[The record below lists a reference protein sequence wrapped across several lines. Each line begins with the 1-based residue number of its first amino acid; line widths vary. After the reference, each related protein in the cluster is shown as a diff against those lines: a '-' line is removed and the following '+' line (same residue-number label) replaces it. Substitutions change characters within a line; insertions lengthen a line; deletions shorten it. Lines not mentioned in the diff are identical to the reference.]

1 MNRSQLAEV
10 LHAASRIVTDGD
22 ILVIGSQS
30 ILGTYSEDE
39 LPDAA
44 VASIEVDIAF
54 FDDPSYEKGDL
65 VDAVLGEMSPFH
77 ENPGFYGQGVEIT
90 TAALPPGWQDRVI
103 RMQTGGIPRPV
114 SFLERHDLVI
124 SKLVAG
130 REKDFALA
138 SALIGAN
145 LVDAE
150 TLTTRMLSMAETI
163 EPAAH
168 ERLKRA
174 VRSLNRPWPD

>member
-54 FDDPSYEKGDL
+54 FDDPSYGKGDL

-77 ENPGFYGQGVEIT
+77 ENPGFHGQGVEIT

-103 RMQTGGIPRPV
+103 RMQ
-114 SFLERHDLVI
+114 SEAFQ
-124 SKLVAG
+124 G
-130 REKDFALA
+130 R
-138 SALIGAN
+138 
-145 LVDAE
+145 
-150 TLTTRMLSMAETI
+150 
-163 EPAAH
+163 
-168 ERLKRA
+168 
-174 VRSLNRPWPD
+174 

>member
-1 MNRSQLAEV
+1 MNRGQLAQV
-10 LHAASRIVTDGD
+10 LKAASMIVTDGD

-30 ILGTYSEDE
+30 ILGTYSEDQ

-54 FDDPSYEKGDL
+54 FDDPSYEKADL

-77 ENPGFYGQGVEIT
+77 EDHGFYGQGVEIT
-90 TAALPPGWQDRVI
+90 TATLPPGWEDRVV
-103 RMQTGGIPRPV
+103 QTQIVGVPRPV
-114 SFLERHDLVI
+114 SFVEHHDLVI

-130 REKDFALA
+130 REKDLAFA
-138 SALIGAN
+138 SALIRAN
-145 LVDAE
+145 LVDTE
-150 TLTTRMLSMAETI
+150 TLMLRMRSMAKTI

-168 ERLKRA
+168 DRLERTVL
-174 VRSLNRPWPD
+174 SLNRSSP